1 MKNIKFFVL
10 CIVVGIAVGIVTT
23 PYRWLLQKAVVVR
36 DILFAHDIPWWQHI
50 VVLAVM
56 WVVAMGIYWLVTKDP
71 LIDGSGIPQAEG
83 AVMQRFHLPHAFRS
97 LISKFVGGVS
107 GIGMGFSLGREG
119 PSVQMGAY
127 VARLIGKWTKTKDSL
142 QKYLVIGGSGAGLS
156 SAFTAPIASACFVI
170 EEMETFVN
178 AKIAIAGLLGCIA
191 AGWIAKIFIPGNPY
205 AVINTD
211 FPDNPDVWWAVCVFA
226 GFALLIALLGWVF
239 NFLTIRLQDLNAKI
253 HLSMYVKLIAL
264 IGVTYIIAYYFSDLV
279 AGGESF
285 LGKEASSIHT
295 GLWWLAGIVVLKLVF
310 TPFCYSFGL
319 PGGIFLP
326 LLVTGGLAGKW
337 YALLLA
343 SWGVM
348 DPHYFGTFMI
358 IGMSAL
364 FAAVVR
370 SPITGLLLI
379 LEMTGKFNIFFP
391 MVVVVGLAF
400 FFSHLAGVKP
410 IYDLLYDQLLPK
422 DVAKQLNW
430 IRVPYQVGP
439 GAFFV
444 GKKVSD
450 MRLPYDA
457 EIESIVRDG
466 EMMPLETTPI
476 EPWDELT
483 VNVRSR
489 SLEKLYRAFRDM
501 AAE

>member
-1 MKNIKFFVL
+1 MKNIKFFIL

-23 PYRWLLQKAVVVR
+23 PYRWLLQKAVIVR
-36 DILFAHDIPWWQHI
+36 DLLFAHDIPWWQHI
-50 VVLAVM
+50 VVLGIM

-97 LISKFVGGVS
+97 LISKFCGGVA

-127 VARLIGKWTKTKDSL
+127 VARLIGKWTKTSASL

-156 SAFTAPIASACFVI
+156 SAFTAPLASACFVI

-191 AGWIAKIFIPGNPY
+191 AGWIAKVFIPGNPY
-205 AVINTD
+205 AVIHCQW
-211 FPDNPDVWWAVCVFA
+211 PENPDILWALAVFA
-226 GFALLIALLGWVF
+226 GFALLIAALGWVF
-239 NFLTIRLQDLNAKI
+239 NYLTIRLQDVNAKI
-253 HLSMYVKLIAL
+253 HISMYVKLLAL
-264 IGVTYIIAYYFSDLV
+264 IGVTYVIAYYFSDLV

-285 LGKEASSIHT
+285 LGLEASSITT
-295 GLWWLAGIVVLKLVF
+295 GLWWLGGIVVLKLVF

-379 LEMTGKFNIFFP
+379 LEMTGKFEIFFP
-391 MVVVVGLAF
+391 MIVIVGLAF
-400 FFSHLAGVKP
+400 FFSHLMGVKP
-410 IYDLLYDQLLPK
+410 IYDLLYAQLLPK
-422 DVAKQLNW
+422 DVAKELTW
-430 IRVPYQVGP
+430 VKVPYQVGE
-439 GAFFV
+439 GGFFD
-444 GKKVSD
+444 GKKVPD

-457 EIESIVRDG
+457 EIVSITRDG
-466 EMMPLETTPI
+466 ELMPLDQTVMQPF
-476 EPWDELT
+476 DEIT
-483 VNVRSR
+483 INVRSR
-489 SLEKLYRAFRDM
+489 SLEKLYRAFRDET
-501 AAE
+501 AE